1 MEAAREAKARHVVY
15 VSTVGAVPDR
25 IYPFV
30 RNTWLGDLVSCLV
43 KTVEGG
49 TGKGEAIALAGPA
62 QISYEGV
69 GDLVHNQLGARR
81 QKLLLPISL
90 AATLALLF
98 E

>member
-1 MEAAREAKARHVVY
+1 M
-15 VSTVGAVPDR
+15 
-25 IYPFV
+25 
-30 RNTWLGDLVSCLV
+30 
-43 KTVEGG
+43 EGG

-69 GDLVHNQLGARR
+69 VDLVHNQLGARR
-81 QKLLLPISL
+81 PKLLLPISL